1 MKKTICRLLIVL
13 MLFSA
18 FTLCFTACT
27 EKTYTV
33 TMMAYIKNPEFSLS
47 ISQQNKKVYGVYET
61 RKVSDG
67 SIIGDVEIEDT
78 VIVDGVTYR
87 FSGWFTD
94 KSYGIQWNLMSDTV
108 KGDMTLY
115 SKWETV

>member
-1 MKKTICRLLIVL
+1 MKKTICRILTILLL
-13 MLFSA
+13 
-18 FTLCFTACT
+18 FTAIAFCFSGCT
-27 EKTYTV
+27 KSYTV
-33 TMMAYIKNPEFSLS
+33 TIMAYVKNPEFSLF

-61 RKVSDG
+61 RKVTDG

-78 VIVDGVTYR
+78 VMVDGVTYR

-115 SKWETV
+115 SKWEAV

>member
-1 MKKTICRLLIVL
+1 
-13 MLFSA
+13 
-18 FTLCFTACT
+18 
-27 EKTYTV
+27 
-33 TMMAYIKNPEFSLS
+33 MMAYIKNPEPSIF

-61 RKVSDG
+61 RKVTDG
-67 SIIGDVEIEDT
+67 SIIGNVEIEDT
-78 VIVDGVTYR
+78 VTVDGVTYR

-115 SKWETV
+115 SKWEAV

>member
-1 MKKTICRLLIVL
+1 MKKTFCRLLVIL
-13 MLFSA
+13 MLFSVI
-18 FTLCFTACT
+18 TLCFTACT
-27 EKTYTV
+27 KSYTV
-33 TMMAYIKNPEFSLS
+33 TLLAYIKNPEFSIS

-61 RKVSDG
+61 RTITDG

-94 KSYGIQWNLMSDTV
+94 KSYTIQCNLMSDTV